1 MHAVA
6 PYLFR
11 CFNKSLEG
19 RVEQRYS
26 TLDRL
31 GDYDLFYLLRDFLE
45 ANTGAYKIIEES
57 QQVYQFDDLHINEER
72 REIYG
77 WFNVGVYGMKT
88 DIINVA
94 TGDVDF
100 EKAKDNAEII
110 KHYVH
115 YFIPRGFNEAMAF
128 MHSYRGIGVKTLF
141 YTLFS
146 KYFRDMTGL
155 VIQMNPLAYDNA
167 VNAWLDATA
176 KEVKLTKFVGL
187 DDIADQVRLLGH
199 GEQELIIKPPRRG
212 GMGKLRDYLNHGS
225 SHRKAVEFMEGFG
238 AQVKTVVEM
247 DGKRRTFN
255 VGRNRT
261 SALCEIEVEEDI
273 VGDDGVP
280 NFQGIN
286 SWVRE
291 IVAEY
296 ARTMYPGLNVRVA

>member
-11 CFNKSLEG
+11 CFNNNLEG
-19 RVEQRYS
+19 RREERYS
-26 TLDRL
+26 TLDKL
-31 GDYDLFYLLRDFLE
+31 GDNDLFYILRDFLV
-45 ANTGAYKIIEES
+45 ARTGAYEMIDES
-57 QQVYQFDDLHINEER
+57 KQVYQFEDLQVDENK

-77 WFNVGVYGMKT
+77 WFNVGSYGMKT

-94 TGDVDF
+94 TGKVDF
-100 EKAKDNAEII
+100 EKAKNNAEII

-115 YFIPRGFNEAMAF
+115 YFIPRGFNEGMAF

-146 KYFRDMTGL
+146 QYFKNLTKL
-155 VIQMNPLAYDNA
+155 SIQMNPLAYDKA
-167 VNAWLDATA
+167 INAWLDATA

-187 DDIADQVRLLGH
+187 TDIADQVRLLGH

-212 GMGKLRDYLNHGS
+212 GLGKLRDYLNEDSH
-225 SHRKAVEFMEGFG
+225 HRKAVEVLGEFG
-238 AQVKTVVEM
+238 SQVKTVVEI

-255 VGRNRT
+255 VGRNKT

-273 VGDDGVP
+273 IGEDGVP
-280 NFQGIN
+280 DLIKIN
-286 SWVRE
+286 GWVRE

-296 ARTMYPGLNVRVA
+296 AQTMYPGLQIEVA